1 MPNNV
6 FVLNEPTCMYT
17 GRTRKQQVA
26 KQNQEEENAMR
37 DRCDF
42 LPPSTINWLQGREEL
57 LTNLNGGGGQ
67 PCSPLELSG
76 NAGEQELTLPPL
88 PVANEERDRSEC
100 LMPSKLEW

>member
-42 LPPSTINWLQGREEL
+42 LPPSTIN
-57 LTNLNGGGGQ
+57 
-67 PCSPLELSG
+67 
-76 NAGEQELTLPPL
+76 
-88 PVANEERDRSEC
+88 
-100 LMPSKLEW
+100 